1 MIRACILLAFVAL
14 SGFSTTNTIF
24 DLTVQ
29 DGTVYPTNVVPT
41 VAQANILRG
50 EVLSFSNS
58 VATALQTAVSVSN
71 RAEFLK
77 ARFNSLA
84 SDGLFYAEFTYPRIG
99 GVASGEDIESE
110 AVAFDRLETPSN
122 YVCRIWQWYA
132 TALSDLPDWSATFT
146 TNLTVAFSASM
157 FEHSSTWPT
166 PVENPSA
173 NHLDTGVVYLNTLT
187 IPKFA
192 SCFFKLSPGGLTIR
206 GNLLPIIGGLSLDGQ
221 PGKTID
227 IPAEDIDGN
236 PVILNFRNGG
246 LFDLNNPIPL
256 NSYSL

>member
-1 MIRACILLAFVAL
+1 MNKLISICAFVAL
-14 SGFSTTNTIF
+14 SGFATASTIF

-29 DGTVYPTNVVPT
+29 NGEVYPSNVVPT
-41 VAQANILRG
+41 VAQTAALRS
-50 EVLSFSNS
+50 EMQSFSNS
-58 VATALQTAVSVSN
+58 VAAALQTSISVSN

-77 ARFNSLA
+77 AQFNSLA
-84 SDGLFYAEFTYPRIG
+84 SDGLYYAEFTYPRIG

-132 TALSDLPDWSATFT
+132 AAPSDLPDWSATFT

-157 FEHSSTWPT
+157 FAHTTTWPT
-166 PVENPSA
+166 PVINPST
-173 NHLDTGVVYLNTLT
+173 NHLATGVVYLNTLT

-227 IPAEDIDGN
+227 IPAEDADGN

-246 LFDLNNPIPL
+246 LFDLDNPIPL
-256 NSYSL
+256 NSFSL